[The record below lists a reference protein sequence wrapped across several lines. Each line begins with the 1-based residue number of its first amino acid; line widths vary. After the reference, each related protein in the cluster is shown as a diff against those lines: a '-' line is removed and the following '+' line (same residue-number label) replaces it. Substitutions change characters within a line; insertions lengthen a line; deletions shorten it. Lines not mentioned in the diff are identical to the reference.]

1 MKVKRVF
8 IDVVAALFDI
18 KKCKMHKF
26 EVSCYWAGAFWSVP
40 ETGEAARKCE
50 AQLVCALM
58 RCDSRRRV
66 SRRSNAVSVVMFV
79 RQCQCLLRLLTLQH
93 SYLAPLQAKQ

>member
-26 EVSCYWAGAFWSVP
+26 EVSIAIGQEHFGLSRKLVKLRASV
-40 ETGEAARKCE
+40 R
-50 AQLVCALM
+50 
-58 RCDSRRRV
+58 
-66 SRRSNAVSVVMFV
+66 
-79 RQCQCLLRLLTLQH
+79 H
-93 SYLAPLQAKQ
+93 S